1 MADMKISSKDAYST
15 IKKFEADA
23 ARQATKEGVDYKD
36 DKKVIEKDSL
46 KVAPGL
52 EKKTSEE
59 LNKLYET
66 HNTDGQD
73 GLTETEFDALF
84 KSVVGEDANS
94 TEATIEKD
102 GETKTVT
109 VKPGDNLYK
118 IARENGISLDELKAA
133 NPHLFQDGKDDAG
146 KKRSSGG
153 NLIYP
158 GDQIVIPQK
167 PAAEESTKTEESEKT
182 EETKKT
188 EETEKTEESEK
199 TEETEKTEESKEATP
214 EEAATKAKETID
226 GAKIQEISPADLE
239 RLTGEELQAIM
250 DQDTKTVDD
259 AKAALEQ
266 IPADDPQRAEY
277 EEKVKALE
285 SDYKSAY
292 GISDAIK
299 VDESID
305 DNEARRMVSDRKP
318 EELDKLDIGTR
329 LGLIKALDKG
339 ATSYA
344 EYQAIGDVAK
354 SIARTNP
361 EALTP
366 DVVKQMG
373 DDGIQQF
380 MKELPAEQLDKLPAE
395 TRGAMIQRLAKGETT
410 PQEDKLIGE
419 LANSLAKT
427 NPEALTADIVASM
440 DDNGVRELMDHLDA
454 DGLNKLPADTRKAMI
469 QQLVDGATSDEE
481 DKLIGRIAASIA
493 QTDPAALTPELIHSM
508 DDNGVRAMTKDMSVE
523 DLSKLPRAVLEAMRE
538 ELRSGWTTDN
548 EYKQIDKITQALPN
562 AK

>member
-1 MADMKISSKDAYST
+1 MADMKVSSKDAYTT

-52 EKKTSEE
+52 EKKSSEE

-66 HNTDGQD
+66 YNTDGQD

-84 KSVVGEDANS
+84 NSVVGEQAS
-94 TEATIEKD
+94 TTEASTTEATIEKD
-102 GETKTVT
+102 GQTKTVT
-109 VKPGDNLYK
+109 VKPGDTLSK
-118 IARENGISLDELKAA
+118 IARENGVSLAELKEA

-146 KKRSSGG
+146 KKRSSSGG
-153 NLIYP
+153 LIYP
-158 GDQIVIPQK
+158 GDQVVIPQK
-167 PAAEESTKTEESEKT
+167 PAPEEKPKTEESEKT
-182 EETKKT
+182 EEKPKT
-188 EETEKTEESEK
+188 EKTEKTEE
-199 TEETEKTEESKEATP
+199 TGKTEESEESKP
-214 EEAATKAKETID
+214 EDAVAKAKETID
-226 GAKIQEISPADLE
+226 SAKIKEITPADLE
-239 RLTGEELQAIM
+239 RMTAEDLQAIM
-250 DQDTKTVDD
+250 DQDTKTVGD

-266 IPADDPQRAEY
+266 IPADDPQRADY
-277 EEKVKALE
+277 EKKVKALE
-285 SDYKSAY
+285 TQYNEAY
-292 GISDAIK
+292 GVDDKVK
-299 VDESID
+299 VDEGID

-380 MKELPAEQLDKLPAE
+380 MKDLPAEQLDKLPAE
-395 TRGAMIQRLAKGETT
+395 TRGAMIKRLEKGETT

-419 LANSLAKT
+419 LASSLAKT

-481 DKLIGRIAASIA
+481 DALIGRIAASIA
-493 QTDPAALTPELIHSM
+493 ETDPAALTPELIHAM
-508 DDNGVRAMTKDMSVE
+508 DDNGVRAMTKDMSVA

-538 ELRSGWTTDN
+538 ELRAGWTTDN